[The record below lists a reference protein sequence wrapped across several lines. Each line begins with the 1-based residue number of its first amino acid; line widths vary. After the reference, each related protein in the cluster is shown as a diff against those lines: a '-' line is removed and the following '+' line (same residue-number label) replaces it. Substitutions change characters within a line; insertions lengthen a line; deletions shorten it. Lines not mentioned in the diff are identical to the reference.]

1 MTLDWTA
8 EVVGR
13 MHMAAIT
20 GKQLADEAGLTNSYT
35 KEENKMK
42 YNSVEEWKAEATR
55 RFGPDMLKWRF
66 RCPMCGHVASVQ
78 DFKDAGAKSPSCA
91 YQECLG
97 RYTGKGT
104 PKKGDSSGCNWAA
117 YGLFGIPAE
126 HDIVVVAPGDQVDV
140 YPFADGEQEADNG

>member
-1 MTLDWTA
+1 
-8 EVVGR
+8 
-13 MHMAAIT
+13 
-20 GKQLADEAGLTNSYT
+20 
-35 KEENKMK
+35 MK
-42 YNSVEEWKAEATR
+42 YNSVEEWQAEATR

-126 HDIVVVAPGDQVDV
+126 HDIVVVAPPDDQVDV
-140 YPFADGEQEADNG
+140 YPFADGEQEANNG

>member
-1 MTLDWTA
+1 
-8 EVVGR
+8 
-13 MHMAAIT
+13 MALICSSGVSDALCAVT
-20 GKQLADEAGLTNSYT
+20 SRPCRTSR
-35 KEENKMK
+35 
-42 YNSVEEWKAEATR
+42 TR
-55 RFGPDMLKWRF
+55 EP
-66 RCPMCGHVASVQ
+66 
-78 DFKDAGAKSPSCA
+78 KSPNCA

-126 HDIVVVAPGDQVDV
+126 HDIVIVAPGDQVDV

>member
-1 MTLDWTA
+1 
-8 EVVGR
+8 
-13 MHMAAIT
+13 
-20 GKQLADEAGLTNSYT
+20 
-35 KEENKMK
+35 MK
-42 YNSVEEWKAEATR
+42 YNSVEAWKAEATR

-78 DFKDAGAKSPSCA
+78 DFKDAGAKSPNCA

-126 HDIVVVAPGDQVDV
+126 HDIVIVAPGDQVDV

>member
-1 MTLDWTA
+1 MVLICSSGA
-8 EVVGR
+8 S
-13 MHMAAIT
+13 AA
-20 GKQLADEAGLTNSYT
+20 L
-35 KEENKMK
+35 
-42 YNSVEEWKAEATR
+42 
-55 RFGPDMLKWRF
+55 
-66 RCPMCGHVASVQ
+66 
-78 DFKDAGAKSPSCA
+78 CA
-91 YQECLG
+91 VTSRPCRTSRTPGQNQECLG

>member
-1 MTLDWTA
+1 
-8 EVVGR
+8 
-13 MHMAAIT
+13 
-20 GKQLADEAGLTNSYT
+20 
-35 KEENKMK
+35 MK

-55 RFGPDMLKWRF
+55 RFGPDMLKWRL
-66 RCPMCGHVASVQ
+66 RCPMFGHVASVQ
-78 DFKDAGAKSPSCA
+78 DFKDAGAKSPSRA

-126 HDIVVVAPGDQVDV
+126 HDIVVVAPDNQVDV